1 MRYKRAAL
9 HLGTTLAILAAALLE
24 SGSVASGYIRV
35 QDNTA
40 KSNAIFDVT
49 QHGAS
54 GSSRNALGSVA
65 RGEVGLKLD
74 AAVDFKNGDGIKIE
88 HAGTACAL
96 KGMACPLGPK
106 PVVIVEGSLGSTTYT
121 YQLAVIDE
129 RGGVG
134 PAGPAVTITDGPSV
148 VSTRLYNLIRWE
160 AIPAASGYA
169 LYRNNRL
176 LLVLSGLTPE
186 GYYEPP
192 RGPAFTSSFKDTGL
206 VAEQIHYP
214 DIPITPP
221 KAALGDALVTTV
233 TSGEGTRLL
242 QLKDK
247 AWSSVQKTVVTHDDS
262 EAIQSAFDATVSG
275 ATVYFPTGSYLF
287 TRPGFWIKRSHVKIL
302 GSGNDTAILK
312 DNLIG
317 NGFPPLTGPEPCGFI
332 SPVDSADIE
341 ISNLTLYGLAPFG
354 SSMTRRKKAICAT
367 GSFERLYVH
376 DVVARN
382 ISGEAI
388 YADNLKP
395 GEVTFSSNTV
405 EDCAKNALNTN
416 SAALAS
422 VTVTDNV
429 VRKVNGAAILV
440 VSQRALVARNKITG
454 GAPIGA
460 DVVNVAVTRFF
471 TIAVNEI
478 TDVDASLAA
487 TSLIHVGF
495 HGSGLNGSGLVVGNV
510 IRDNQT
516 LNETQGG
523 AILLDDVSEP
533 ILVEN
538 NLIERNRGCCRS
550 GGPAISIANNA
561 DKVLITDN
569 TIRGFEGDQELG
581 IRLEKSV
588 PESNHIIIRNNQI
601 GVSHPTVFNVNP
613 NGGSEAEFSEL
624 LRMASA
630 WTRPHLSE

>member
-1 MRYKRAAL
+1 VSAL
-9 HLGTTLAILAAALLE
+9 HLGTTLAILATALLE
-24 SGSVASGYIRV
+24 SGSVASGYIRL

-40 KSNAIFDVT
+40 KSNVIFDVT

-54 GSSRNALGSVA
+54 GSNRNTLGSIA
-65 RGEVGLKLD
+65 RGGVGLKLD
-74 AAVDFKNGDGIKIE
+74 AAVDFKNGEGIKIE

-96 KGMACPLGPK
+96 KGMACPIGPK
-106 PVVIVEGSLGSTTYT
+106 PVVIVAGSRGSTTYT

-134 PAGPAVTITDGPSV
+134 PAGPAVAITDGPSV

-192 RGPAFTSSFKDTGL
+192 RGPAFTSSFKDMGL
-206 VAEQIHYP
+206 VVTEIHYP

-221 KAALGDALVTTV
+221 KAALADALVTTV
-233 TSGEGTRLL
+233 ISGEGSRLL

-247 AWSSVQKTVVTHDDS
+247 ASTSVQHTVVTHDDS
-262 EAIQSAFDATVSG
+262 EAIQSTFDATTSG
-275 ATVYFPTGSYLF
+275 SSVYFPTGSYLF
-287 TRPGFWIKRSHVKIL
+287 TRLGFSIKRSQLKIL
-302 GSGNDTAILK
+302 GSGNGTAILK

-317 NGFPPLTGPEPCGFI
+317 NSFPPLTAPEPCGFI
-332 SPVDSADIE
+332 SPVDSADVE

-354 SSMTRRKKAICAT
+354 SSMTRRKKAICAS
-367 GSFERLYVH
+367 GSFDRLYVH

-388 YADNLKP
+388 YAENLKS

-429 VRKVNGAAILV
+429 VRKVSGAAILV

-471 TIAVNEI
+471 TIALNEI
-478 TDVDASLAA
+478 TGVDTSLAA

-533 ILVEN
+533 VLIDN
-538 NLIERNRGCCRS
+538 NIIERNRGCCRS
-550 GGPAISIANNA
+550 GGPAISIANKA
-561 DKVLITDN
+561 DKVLIADN
-569 TIRGFEGDQELG
+569 TIRGFAGDQDIG
-581 IRLEKSV
+581 IRLETSV
-588 PESNHIIIRNNQI
+588 PASNHILIRNNDIETRQ
-601 GVSHPTVFNVNP
+601 PTVFKVNP
-613 NGGSEAEFSEL
+613 NDGSESEFSEL
-624 LRMASA
+624 LRMAKS
-630 WTRPHLSE
+630 WTRRHLSE